1 MTLLIFGAGYYGM
14 LYKKY
19 LEQYSKGDNI
29 IGFLDNGNRDVL
41 ILSKNGD
48 AIPIYSPE
56 AVVGMDYDRIVV
68 TTSNPV
74 HIHEISEQLKELN
87 VPLDKIEFL
96 YKNEELRIKVI
107 ASYNM
112 YNEEDARVRWL
123 RNFSIY
129 AKEKGLTGNVAE
141 CGVFKGE
148 FAYFINK
155 YFSDRK
161 LYLFDTFE
169 GFQERDL
176 EIERTLDNNAFLEGS
191 FNSEKAFVS
200 GNEKVTL
207 ERMLFKDNC
216 IVKKGYFPETAVGI
230 EDEFCFVNLDMDLY
244 LPTLEGLRFYY
255 DRMCKGGVVLI
266 HDYYHPELPGIKQAI
281 KDFELET
288 KQELVKLPIGD
299 FCSIAIVKN

>member
-19 LEQYSKGDNI
+19 LEQYRKEDNI
-29 IGFLDNGNRDVL
+29 IGFLDNGNRDAL

-56 AVVGMDYDRIVV
+56 AAVGMDYDRIVV

>member
-19 LEQYSKGDNI
+19 LEQYSKEDNI

-56 AVVGMDYDRIVV
+56 AAVGMDYDRIVV

>member
-19 LEQYSKGDNI
+19 LEQYSKEDKI

-56 AVVGMDYDRIVV
+56 AAVGMDYDRIVV